1 MKFGCHVIRSRSQW
15 MMITLRTRRSS
26 WWTTGMRGW
35 SVLSKT
41 GWSPRSWQTVP
52 AQSTWSQN
60 VTKWCR
66 QVLAFTLA
74 SLPTTRSMG
83 WRRFWLSRSRVTLE
97 FHVPGGMVLQL
108 MRSRIRSSSLSHG
121 LCWGIPRHPTSTWR
135 STMAMSSCST
145 GSSGATGLTR
155 IWRSNNSSWM
165 RSWSG
170 PPMWAH
176 RSYRAWWLCSKV
188 GESQFWLSNVVVG
201 PTLQLPMATWSQ
213 VTSLARGGSWGCVHA
228 PLRMLLGMMQIASN
242 LGSEMPTTELT
253 WRRLE
258 PRFQQHGSQWAT
270 SLGPTWS
277 LLYRQF
283 AVEELE
289 WKGQNRL
296 NSSVSWLLSTRIGGP
311 TQWQVCQLRWG
322 QRWSSSE
329 LLMPAT
335 STSRA
340 LQGSTLRSQRSCLQS
355 LWPLCTMIGRWRL
368 RLLKDLQLLLRKP
381 GSRLPKIAEEIV
393 IKPEK
398 MRRGSKTE
406 QVASSTPGL
415 WTGSMWQMFMRE
427 FVDMWWIKAEMR
439 QGKIAATR
447 DLRPTSRLRCSLT
460 SSAGGGSMRRRLVLK
475 RSRRKKLSQSRSR
488 IFLLQQVLPSMS
500 RFSLQRI
507 QLKVLQHLLVHHSR
521 SDRREAL
528 RRPIADDPA
537 WGGSLSEGRRLLVW
551 PEIGSDHLP
560 RSSGLSIDSE
570 KGRSAQL
577 RPFASPLF
585 THPLG
590 GPRGRLVFRSFGVPR
605 FRDWFMRVHAKGC
618 CSGSIGRSSCGR
630 YEISWDLSFVI
641 IFFNRMIVDRIS
653 MDLFLSFR
661 SGMGRLEHWT
671 CDRLGFFM

>member
-15 MMITLRTRRSS
+15 MMIILRTRRSS
-26 WWTTGMRGW
+26 WWTTGMKGW

-66 QVLAFTLA
+66 QVLAFISA
-74 SLPTTRSMG
+74 SLPTTRSME
-83 WRRFWLSRSRVTLE
+83 WRQFRSSRSRVTLE
-97 FHVPGGMVLQL
+97 FHVLVGMVPQL
-108 MRSRIRSSSLSHG
+108 MHFPIRSSSLFHG
-121 LCWGIPRHPTSTWR
+121 LCWGTPRHPISTWR

-145 GSSGATGLTR
+145 GSSGATGLIR

-165 RSWSG
+165 RSWSE

-201 PTLQLPMATWSQ
+201 PTQQLPMATWSQ

-289 WKGQNRL
+289 WRGQNRL
-296 NSSVSWLLSTRIGGP
+296 NSSVSWLLSTRTGGP
-311 TQWQVCQLRWG
+311 TQWQVCQPRWG
-322 QRWSSSE
+322 QRSSSSE

-340 LQGSTLRSQRSCLQS
+340 LQGFTLRSQRSCLRS
-355 LWPLCTMIGRWRL
+355 PWLLCTMIDRWRL

-393 IKPEK
+393 IKLEK

-406 QVASSTPGL
+406 QVVSSTPGL
-415 WTGSMWQMFMRE
+415 WTESMWQMFMKE
-427 FVDMWWIKAEMR
+427 FVDMWWIKVEMK

-447 DLRPTSRLRCSLT
+447 DLRPTSRLQCSLT
-460 SSAGGGSMRRRLVLK
+460 SSAGGGSMRRRLALK
-475 RSRRKKLSQSRSR
+475 RSRRKKLSRSRSQT
-488 IFLLQQVLPSMS
+488 FLLQQVLPSMS
-500 RFSLQRI
+500 RFRLQRM

-521 SDRREAL
+521 SA
-528 RRPIADDPA
+528 
-537 WGGSLSEGRRLLVW
+537 GGSKEAQCW
-551 PEIGSDHLP
+551 W
-560 RSSGLSIDSE
+560 SSMRWIVVRWTATFGLTWD
-570 KGRSAQL
+570 RV
-577 RPFASPLF
+577 
-585 THPLG
+585 
-590 GPRGRLVFRSFGVPR
+590 GP
-605 FRDWFMRVHAKGC
+605 
-618 CSGSIGRSSCGR
+618 SSKI
-630 YEISWDLSFVI
+630 EW
-641 IFFNRMIVDRIS
+641 IVDRQWK
-653 MDLFLSFR
+653 R
-661 SGMGRLEHWT
+661 SKRAALP
-671 CDRLGFFM
+671 